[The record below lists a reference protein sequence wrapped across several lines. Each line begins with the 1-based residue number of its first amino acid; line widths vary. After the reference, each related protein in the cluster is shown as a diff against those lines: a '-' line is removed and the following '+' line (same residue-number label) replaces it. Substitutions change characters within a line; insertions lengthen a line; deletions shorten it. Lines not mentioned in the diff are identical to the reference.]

1 MNDKFIING
10 IEIPRGEN
18 KIVNFNVARLPSNTL
33 IDLPVHIYRAKRKG
47 PKLLISAGMHG
58 DELNGSE
65 IIRRLIIENRIK
77 PTKGTVVAIPIIN
90 IYGFLINSRYL
101 PDGKDLNRS
110 FPGIK
115 NGSLAAR
122 IAYTLMNHI
131 LPIVDC
137 GVDFHTG
144 GANKNYPQIR
154 CVVEDEKNMELAK
167 AFNPPLIINSTL
179 RDGSFRKAAFKKGKR
194 IIVYEGGESLNFDE
208 FAIREGIKG
217 TIRLMNHL
225 GMTRKSVRK
234 SKNMLI
240 SSSSW
245 SRAPK
250 SGLFRSYVSY
260 GDNISTHQKIGSVS
274 DPFGN
279 EEIKIKSKTDGIIIG
294 LRSNPIVNRGDAL
307 FNIGIR
313 D

>member
-1 MNDKFIING
+1 MKDSFTING
-10 IEIPRGEN
+10 VEIARGEN
-18 KIVNFNVARLPSNTL
+18 KIINFNVARLPSNTL

-58 DELNGSE
+58 DELNGTE
-65 IIRRLIIENRIK
+65 IIRRLIVENRIK
-77 PTKGTVVAIPIIN
+77 PVRGTVVAIPIIN

-110 FPGIK
+110 FPGRK

-122 IAYTLMNHI
+122 IAHTLMNKI
-131 LPIVDC
+131 LPIVDF

-154 CVVEDEKNMELAK
+154 CVADDEKNLELAK
-167 AFNPPLIINSTL
+167 AFNPPLIINSSL
-179 RDGSFRKAAFKKGKR
+179 RDGSFRKSAFNEGKR
-194 IIVYEGGESLNFDE
+194 IIVFEGGESLNFDE
-208 FAIREGIKG
+208 LSIREGIKG

-225 GMTRKSVRK
+225 GMTRKSIRK
-234 SKNMLI
+234 NQNVII

-245 SRAPK
+245 SRSPK
-250 SGLFRSYVSY
+250 SGLFRAYVSY
-260 GDNISTHQKIGSVS
+260 GDKISTHQKIGSVS
-274 DPFGN
+274 DPFGK
-279 EEIKIKSKTDGIIIG
+279 EEIIIKSNTEGIIIG

-307 FNIGIR
+307 FNIGAV

>member
-1 MNDKFIING
+1 MSDKFIING
-10 IEIPRGEN
+10 TEIKSGEN

-33 IDLPVHIYRAKRKG
+33 IDLPVHIYRAKKKG

-58 DELNGSE
+58 DELNGLE
-65 IIRRLIIENRIK
+65 IIRRLIVENRIK
-77 PTKGTVVAIPIIN
+77 PTRGTIVAVPIIN
-90 IYGFLINSRYL
+90 IYGFLLNSRYL

-115 NGSLAAR
+115 SGSLAAR
-122 IAYTLMNHI
+122 IAHTVMKNI
-131 LPIVDC
+131 LPIVDF

-154 CVVEDEKNMELAK
+154 CDINDEKNLELAK
-167 AFNPPLIINSTL
+167 AFNAPFIINSNL
-179 RDGSFRKAAFKKGKR
+179 RDGSFRKEAQKKGKR

-208 FAIREGIKG
+208 FSIREGIKG

-225 GMTRKSVRK
+225 GMTRRSVRK
-234 SKNMLI
+234 SKNIVI

-260 GDNISTHQKIGSVS
+260 GDNISMHQKIGSVS

-279 EEIKIKSKTDGIIIG
+279 EENKIKSKTDGYIIG

-307 FNIGIR
+307 FNIGLI
-313 D
+313 